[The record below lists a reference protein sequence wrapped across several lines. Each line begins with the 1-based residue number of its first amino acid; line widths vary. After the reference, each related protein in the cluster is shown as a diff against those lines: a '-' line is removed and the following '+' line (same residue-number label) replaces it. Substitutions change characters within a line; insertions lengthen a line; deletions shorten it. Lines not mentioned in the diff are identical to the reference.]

1 MGEVG
6 GEEASPFLLRV
17 VGASVTGA
25 WEQQVLPHGAS
36 QEKEPFLKAQLFSP
50 SPSQSMRAFW
60 LEFNLQSL
68 RQAQA
73 SL

>member
-1 MGEVG
+1 M
-6 GEEASPFLLRV
+6 
-17 VGASVTGA
+17 TGA
-25 WEQQVLPHGAS
+25 WEQQVLLRGAS

-68 RQAQA
+68 REAQA